1 MESDLNKIKISDFYN
16 SDFVNYSSYD
26 NLRKISQID
35 GLKNA
40 SRKIVYTLLEKN
52 VKDFV
57 KVSQLGALICQ
68 FSDYLHGSLD
78 NVIVTLGQNYAGT
91 NNLPLVEKKGNYG
104 TRFSNE
110 ASASRY
116 IFGKG
121 SEYLF
126 KLFKK
131 EDAPILKNQ
140 YFEGFKIEP
149 QFYVPTLPVILVN
162 GSEGISSGFA
172 QKILP
177 RDYKKL
183 KKYISDKLAGK
194 NPRGDFTPYFN
205 GFNGTV
211 EQGETPNQWLIKG
224 TIQKIAK
231 NKVLITEVPIGYDLK
246 SYLKVLDS
254 LEDDKKIV
262 SYKDLSDNDIF
273 KFEVSFLTKDLEQ
286 LSDDDILE
294 RLKLIKKVSEN
305 YTVLDE
311 NNKIIEFNSAKE
323 ICDYYIN
330 FKLSYVQKRKEYLIE
345 KCNSDLSILKSKIAF
360 IKGVTQN
367 EIIISKKKKDEI
379 VKQLEKTQGII
390 KVNDSF
396 DYLLKL
402 PLYSL
407 TAEKILELEKQLKET
422 KDSLKLLKE
431 TTAENLWTKDIEEL

>member
-1 MESDLNKIKISDFYN
+1 MTDYIKLSEFYN

-40 SRKIVYTLLEKN
+40 SRKIIYTLLEKN
-52 VKDFV
+52 VKNFV
-57 KVSQLGALICQ
+57 KVSQLGAMICQ
-68 FSDYLHGSLD
+68 FSDYLHGNLD
-78 NVIVTLGQNYAGT
+78 NVVVTLGQNYAGT
-91 NNLPLVEKKGNYG
+91 NNVPLIEKKGNFG
-104 TRFSNE
+104 TRFSND
-110 ASASRY
+110 ASAARY
-116 IFGKG
+116 IFAKG
-121 SEYLF
+121 SDELF

-131 EDAPILKNQ
+131 EDTAILVNQ
-140 YFEGFKIEP
+140 YFEGYKIEP
-149 QFYVPTLPVILVN
+149 QFYVPTLPVLLLN

-177 RDYKKL
+177 RDPKKI
-183 KKYISDKLAGK
+183 KKYITDKLAGK
-194 NPRGDFTPYFN
+194 NPRGDFIPYFN

-211 EQGETPNQWLIKG
+211 ERGETPSQWLIKG
-224 TIQKIAK
+224 SIQKTAK

-246 SYLKVLDS
+246 TYLKVLDS

-262 SYKDLSDNDIF
+262 SYKDLSDDDVF
-273 KFEVSFLTKDLEQ
+273 KFEVTFLTKDLEA
-286 LSDDDILE
+286 LSENEILD

-311 NNKIIEFNSAKE
+311 NNKIIEFGSAKE

-379 VKQLEKTQGII
+379 VKQLEKITEII

-422 KDSLKLLKE
+422 KDSLKILKE
-431 TTAENLWTKDIEEL
+431 TSAANLWTKDIEEL

>member
-1 MESDLNKIKISDFYN
+1 MTDYIKLSEFYN

-40 SRKIVYTLLEKN
+40 SRKIIYTLLEKN
-52 VKDFV
+52 VKNFV
-57 KVSQLGALICQ
+57 KVSQLGAMICQ
-68 FSDYLHGSLD
+68 FSDYLHGNLD
-78 NVIVTLGQNYAGT
+78 NVVVTLGQNYAGT
-91 NNLPLVEKKGNYG
+91 NNVPLIEKKGNFG
-104 TRFSNE
+104 TRFSND
-110 ASASRY
+110 ASAARY
-116 IFGKG
+116 IFAKG
-121 SEYLF
+121 SDELF

-131 EDAPILKNQ
+131 EDTAILVNQ
-140 YFEGFKIEP
+140 YFEGYKIEP
-149 QFYVPTLPVILVN
+149 QFYVPTLPVLLLN

-177 RDYKKL
+177 RDPKKI
-183 KKYISDKLAGK
+183 KKYILDKLSDK
-194 NPRGDFTPYFN
+194 NPRGDFIPYFN

-211 EQGETPNQWLIKG
+211 EQGETPSQWLIKG
-224 TIQKIAK
+224 LIQKTAK

-246 SYLKVLDS
+246 TYLKVLDS

-262 SYKDLSDNDIF
+262 SYKDLSDDDVF
-273 KFEVSFLTKDLEQ
+273 KFEVTFLTKDLEA
-286 LSDDDILE
+286 LSENEILD

-345 KCNSDLSILKSKIAF
+345 KCNSDLDILKSKIAF

-379 VKQLEKTQGII
+379 IKQLDKITEII
-390 KVNDSF
+390 KVNDNY

>member
-1 MESDLNKIKISDFYN
+1 MTDYIKLSEFYN

-40 SRKIVYTLLEKN
+40 SRKIIYTLLEKN
-52 VKDFV
+52 VKNFV
-57 KVSQLGALICQ
+57 KVSQLGAMICQ
-68 FSDYLHGSLD
+68 FSDYLHGNLD
-78 NVIVTLGQNYAGT
+78 NVVVTLGQNYAGT
-91 NNLPLVEKKGNYG
+91 NNVPLIEKKGNFG
-104 TRFSNE
+104 TRFSND
-110 ASASRY
+110 ASAARY
-116 IFGKG
+116 IFAKG
-121 SEYLF
+121 SDELF

-131 EDAPILKNQ
+131 EDTAILVNQ
-140 YFEGFKIEP
+140 YFEGYKIEP
-149 QFYVPTLPVILVN
+149 QFYVPTLPVLLLN

-177 RDYKKL
+177 RDPKKI
-183 KKYISDKLAGK
+183 KKYILDKLSGK
-194 NPRGDFTPYFN
+194 NPRGDFTPAFN
-205 GFNGTV
+205 GFSGTV
-211 EQGETPNQWLIKG
+211 KQGETPNQWLIEG
-224 TIQKIAK
+224 VVEKIAK
-231 NKVLITEVPIGYDLK
+231 NKVLIKEVPIGYDLK
-246 SYLKVLDS
+246 SYLKTLDS

-262 SYKDLSDNDIF
+262 SYKDLSDDDVF
-273 KFEVSFLTKDLEQ
+273 KFEVTFLTKDLEQ

-305 YTVLDE
+305 YTILDE
-311 NNKIIEFNSAKE
+311 NNKIKEFNNAKE

-330 FKLSYVQKRKEYLIE
+330 FKLSYVQKRKDYLIE
-345 KCNSDLSILKSKIAF
+345 KYNSDLDILKSKIAF

-422 KDSLKLLKE
+422 KDSLKELKE
-431 TTAENLWTKDIEEL
+431 TTSEILWTKDIDEL